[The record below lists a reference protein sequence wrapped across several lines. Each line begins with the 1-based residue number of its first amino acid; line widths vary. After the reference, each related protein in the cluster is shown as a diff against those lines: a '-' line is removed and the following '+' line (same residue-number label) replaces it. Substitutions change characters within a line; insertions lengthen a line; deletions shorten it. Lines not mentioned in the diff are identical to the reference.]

1 MVISF
6 NQLRKIEQN
15 TILLPELN
23 LTVQKKD
30 IVAVQCENEYIG
42 HLFDLLN
49 HPNQIKKRKQLPY
62 QKADFKMCICFS
74 RQTAY
79 ING

>member
-49 HPNQIKKRKQLPY
+49 HPNQIKKESNYLTRRRISKCVSVS
-62 QKADFKMCICFS
+62 ADRRLI
-74 RQTAY
+74 
-79 ING
+79 